1 MKIQQRESLVQDE
14 KRQLH
19 QQIDGLKAEIH
30 EAESLCQEKQE
41 MFKEASDTI
50 EELRS
55 VNSSLQLQMQ
65 ASNKAEQTK
74 QDAESNDNKQLT
86 KMLQD
91 KITELTSVIDE
102 LTKKEEK
109 LNNKIES

>member
-1 MKIQQRESLVQDE
+1 
-14 KRQLH
+14 
-19 QQIDGLKAEIH
+19 
-30 EAESLCQEKQE
+30 